1 LKKKYSQVNFYPSS
15 FFALSGVCIY
25 IASLAFPFQ
34 LRWDIPLLLLA
45 IISILSIIPHILNK
59 SYISLP
65 FIIPI
70 SVFLFVTVLSILAS
84 EDVGRSIQM
93 TVPIIPALL
102 LFFLIAGCF
111 KGTRDIRFL
120 YFTFSFVA
128 LLLSAMLLWAFWKNT
143 DMGPFFWVSKLQ
155 NPVLVV
161 KNDVTFFAVIAPFS
175 LALLLRRPLSIFGL
189 VAILSILLSI
199 VVIGVFQSRVAM
211 LALIVSFTCFFSL
224 FRPKI
229 GFACGL
235 CVLILILL
243 IDALMG
249 FPLVGRYIHHWD
261 GTGRIPLWLSAW
273 EMFLDAPILGKGPHT
288 FVVFYNSYL
297 HNLNLP
303 SWLFV
308 DPRVIPWAHNLYL
321 EILSEQG
328 IVGFVAFGFLLVHVL
343 SKARKFRSTTSNEV
357 RILGYG
363 ALSALVSFCFAAIF
377 ELTFLR
383 LWVIITLFA
392 ILGIMGELLS
402 FLEQRE
408 GV

>member
-1 LKKKYSQVNFYPSS
+1 M
-15 FFALSGVCIY
+15 LSV
-25 IASLAFPFQ
+25 
-34 LRWDIPLLLLA
+34 IPN
-45 IISILSIIPHILNK
+45 ILNK

-70 SVFLFVTVLSILAS
+70 SVFLFVTVLSIVAS
-84 EDVGRSIQM
+84 EDIGRSIQM

-111 KGTRDIRFL
+111 KGIKDIRFL
-120 YFTFSFVA
+120 YFMFSFVA
-128 LLLSAMLLWAFWKNT
+128 LLLLSMLLWAFWKNT
-143 DMGPFFWVSKLQ
+143 EAGPAVWISTLQ

-175 LALLLRRPLSIFGL
+175 LALLSRRPFSIFGL
-189 VAILSILLSI
+189 VAMLSIFLSI
-199 VVIGVFQSRVAM
+199 GVIGVFQSRVAM
-211 LALIVSFTCFFSL
+211 LTLIVSCSCFFSL

-229 GFACGL
+229 GVACGL
-235 CVLILILL
+235 CVSILILL

-249 FPLVGRYIHHWD
+249 FPLVGRFIHYWD

-273 EMFLDAPILGKGPHT
+273 EMFLDAPLLGKGPHT

-308 DPRVIPWAHNLYL
+308 DPRIVPWAHNLYL
-321 EILSEQG
+321 EILAEQG
-328 IVGFVAFGFLLVHVL
+328 IIGFTAFGFLLFNVL
-343 SKARKFRSTTSNEV
+343 SAARKVRNTGSSEV
-357 RILGYG
+357 RILGY
-363 ALSALVSFCFAAIF
+363 ATLSALISFCFAAIF

-383 LWVIITLFA
+383 LWVILMIFM
-392 ILGIMGELLS
+392 ILGIMGKLLS
-402 FLEQRE
+402 FLQERE
-408 GV
+408 VV